1 MLSKAS
7 FNESRSTDT
16 VVHEPLDMTVTLTAD
31 TDNRQASVVVA
42 PLPSTAAD
50 TLDQSSLAGHVTNCC
65 QQQEQTQKSHAVI
78 HDQQASTSSSL
89 TSRCKRADSHPHS
102 RQTSSGG
109 RQKIPSN
116 TGRAVSACR
125 LLRPAARAVTP
136 YSHPGNLATTLST
149 VDTKAKLRAL
159 ILSGSRQH
167 QPQHGISVHYLH
179 HGFRCV
185 FTVVV
190 SEDVT

>member
-1 MLSKAS
+1 MLSKTS
-7 FNESRSTDT
+7 FSESRSTDT
-16 VVHEPLDMTVTLTAD
+16 MVHEPLDMTVTLTAV
-31 TDNRQASVVVA
+31 TDSQQASVVVA
-42 PLPSTAAD
+42 PLPSAAAD

-89 TSRCKRADSHPHS
+89 TSKRADSHPYS
-102 RQTSSGG
+102 RQSSGG

-116 TGRAVSACR
+116 TGRAVSASR